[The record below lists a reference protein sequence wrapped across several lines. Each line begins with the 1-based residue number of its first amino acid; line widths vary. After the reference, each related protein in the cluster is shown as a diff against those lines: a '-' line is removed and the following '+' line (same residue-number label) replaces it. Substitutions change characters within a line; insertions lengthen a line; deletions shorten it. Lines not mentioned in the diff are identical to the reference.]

1 MMHTKGCATA
11 LDFLRVCVGEGE
23 SILGVMA
30 VAGWDCDSGAD
41 R

>member
-1 MMHTKGCATA
+1 MTHTKTCATA
-11 LDFLRVCVGEGE
+11 LDFLRVCGGGE

-30 VAGWDCDSGAD
+30 VAGWDCDYGAD